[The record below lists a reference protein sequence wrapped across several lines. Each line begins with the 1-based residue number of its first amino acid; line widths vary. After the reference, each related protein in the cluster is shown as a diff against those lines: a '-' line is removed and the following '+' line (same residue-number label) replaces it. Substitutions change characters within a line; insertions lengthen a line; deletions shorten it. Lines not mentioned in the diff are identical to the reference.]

1 MNQTGN
7 HFIFQILQNQHRFRS
22 AKQWNQWTLADG
34 NVTERPPPPRQMTLL
49 TRSYTF
55 ASNSLNG
62 KTVCCMMLTEHGS
75 AHERRQEVRFKDRKD
90 SCAAL
95 LESQGL
101 SRTDSLTCPH
111 TGHIT
116 PVQSERRCPSKRSAI
131 QLSNTIAQTVA
142 GHEKTFH
149 LLTFPFLS
157 GFSFASQCST
167 VPPWPSRAPAAWTPC
182 PTWNCNSWRQS

>member
-1 MNQTGN
+1 M
-7 HFIFQILQNQHRFRS
+7 
-22 AKQWNQWTLADG
+22 
-34 NVTERPPPPRQMTLL
+34 TEMPPPPQHMTLL

-62 KTVCCMMLTEHGS
+62 KSVVLYEVMLAEHGS
-75 AHERRQEVRFKDRKD
+75 AHERRQEVYFKDRED
-90 SCAAL
+90 SCTAL

-101 SRTDSLTCPH
+101 SGTDSLTCPH

-116 PVQSERRCPSKRSAI
+116 PVQSERRCPSKRLAI

-142 GHEKTFH
+142 GHEKTLH
-149 LLTFPFLS
+149 LLSFPFLS

-167 VPPWPSRAPAAWTPC
+167 VPP
-182 PTWNCNSWRQS
+182 